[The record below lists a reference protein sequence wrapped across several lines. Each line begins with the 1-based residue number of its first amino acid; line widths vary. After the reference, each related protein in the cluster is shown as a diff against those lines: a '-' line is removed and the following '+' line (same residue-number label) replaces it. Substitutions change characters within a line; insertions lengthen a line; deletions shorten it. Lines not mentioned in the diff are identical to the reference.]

1 LKPEAHVP
9 ILIAGMSLSLDFKL
23 RIPPP
28 PKFKTVAPL
37 LPIVVVSEP
46 IAVVNNIVQWTIA
59 ARIAC
64 IVAVTPLLLMPKG
77 IVAAYVHL
85 LTMPATAFV
94 LQKYNHTRYALG
106 LQSLLALICVLLG
119 NISAVMFLLPYP
131 DARQPLAL
139 SLILAAAQ
147 LLWVAQKRVMLR
159 VMFCTATAIMVMAL
173 AILGAVAPPPLGCQ
187 FFQSSAM
194 PLVLLFMETTRASD
208 HQL

>member
-1 LKPEAHVP
+1 MPYC

-28 PKFKTVAPL
+28 PKFKTVATP
-37 LPIVVVSEP
+37 LPIVVASEP
-46 IAVVNNIVQWTIA
+46 IPVVNNNLVQWTIA

-106 LQSLLALICVLLG
+106 LQSLLALLCVLLG
-119 NISAVMFLLPYP
+119 NISAVMFLLPYS

-139 SLILAAAQ
+139 SLILGAAQ

-159 VMFCTATAIMVMAL
+159 VMFCTATAIMVMAF
-173 AILGAVAPPPLGCQ
+173 AILGAVAPPVLGCQ

-208 HQL
+208 HLLSVV

>member
-1 LKPEAHVP
+1 
-9 ILIAGMSLSLDFKL
+9 
-23 RIPPP
+23 
-28 PKFKTVAPL
+28 
-37 LPIVVVSEP
+37 
-46 IAVVNNIVQWTIA
+46 
-59 ARIAC
+59 
-64 IVAVTPLLLMPKG
+64 
-77 IVAAYVHL
+77 
-85 LTMPATAFV
+85 MPATAFV

-139 SLILAAAQ
+139 SLILGAAQ